1 MFRIVAMAPVYAE
14 QITTWRY
21 PPPYD
26 CYDMTGADP
35 ADLMDPASG
44 YYALLDDDELVGFRS
59 FGVDGQVPGWPY
71 DDSALDTG
79 GGLRP
84 ELTGRGLGRSAIA
97 TGLDFGQQRFSPT
110 AFRMTIASFNTRAM
124 AVVKSLGFEFIGR
137 FDASTNGRRYDVLVR
152 IEQGQVET
160 RLAASDDR
168 DALPPP

>member
-1 MFRIVAMAPVYAE
+1 MLAIVAMAPVYAE

-35 ADLMDPASG
+35 ADLMDPAAG
-44 YYALLDDDELVGFRS
+44 YYALVDDAELVGFRS

-79 GGLRP
+79 GGLKP

-97 TGLDFGQQRFSPT
+97 TGLDFGRQRFGPA
-110 AFRMTIASFNTRAM
+110 AFRMTIASFNARAR
-124 AVVKSLGFEFIGR
+124 AVVESLGFESIGR
-137 FDASTNGRRYDVLVR
+137 FDASTNGRSYDVLMR
-152 IEQGQVET
+152 MEPAQGET
-160 RLAASDDR
+160 RLAASNDHDTL
-168 DALPPP
+168 LPP